1 MAVLNVSL
9 KRAGL
14 ASTDFGRSEPSRRD
28 LGCPGRE
35 RHEDLLHTPVSSE
48 LWGRMSLHR
57 MLSSLSC
64 SPRRP
69 WTP

>member
-14 ASTDFGRSEPSRRD
+14 ASTNFSRSKPLVRTSRSK
-28 LGCPGRE
+28 
-35 RHEDLLHTPVSSE
+35 VS
-48 LWGRMSLHR
+48 GT
-57 MLSSLSC
+57 
-64 SPRRP
+64 